1 MKTIGMLEFTSIC
14 RGIEACDA
22 MVKAG
27 DVDLITA
34 KTACPG
40 KYMILVTGDVGAVKS
55 AVEAGE
61 EVGKH
66 YVVDRLVMANAHPQT
81 IRSVQGFQ
89 DVKFFD
95 ALGVMEFYSL
105 TSARI
110 RSIRSARSSSF
121 TQGHSSFFSMDT
133 SSP

>member
-27 DVDLITA
+27 DVTLITA

-61 EVGKH
+61 VVG
-66 YVVDRLVMANAHPQT
+66 
-81 IRSVQGFQ
+81 
-89 DVKFFD
+89 
-95 ALGVMEFYSL
+95 
-105 TSARI
+105 
-110 RSIRSARSSSF
+110 
-121 TQGHSSFFSMDT
+121 
-133 SSP
+133 